1 MAVEQERESRAGR
14 KRIKLFMLC
23 KLLVLGQLFDPCD
36 EHL

>member
-14 KRIKLFMLC
+14 KRITLLMLC
-23 KLLVLGQLFDPCD
+23 MLLMLGQLFDPSD